1 MENRKQTFTILF
13 YIVKSK
19 INKNGEVPIYARIT
33 VNGVRSELSI
43 NRVIDEN
50 RWDSSAGKVKGN
62 KEDARTIN
70 EHIDT
75 IRTKIGDHQNTLIK
89 NNKLVTSS
97 SIKNSYSG
105 ITEKKLT
112 LIELFKYHNQQ
123 MKEKVDIDFSNS
135 TVIRYTTTLKHIT
148 DFLKINYKTS
158 DMYLTELNYKFITE
172 FEHYLKTVRKCNHN
186 STIKYIRN
194 VRKVVNI
201 ALANDWL
208 MKDPFLKFRGSIK
221 EVERDFL
228 STEEL
233 QAIED
238 KEFKISRLDEVRD
251 MFVFSC
257 YTGLAY
263 ADIAKLSLNE
273 IEKGIDG
280 ERWIYTHREKTETKS
295 NIPLLPKALEIIEK
309 YKKHPEC
316 IISGKLLPVR
326 SNQKMNAY
334 LKEIAD
340 VCDIT
345 KNLTFHSARHTAAT
359 TVWLTN
365 GVPIESVS
373 SMLGHKN
380 IRTTQIYAKV
390 VEKKVSEDM
399 QNLRS
404 RLLKNSKKKSIAV

>member
-97 SIKNSYSG
+97 AIKNSYSG

-273 IEKGIDG
+273 IENGIDG
-280 ERWIYTHREKTETKS
+280 EKWIYTHREKTETKS
-295 NIPLLPKALEIIEK
+295 NIPLLPKEIGRAS
-309 YKKHPEC
+309 C
-316 IISGKLLPVR
+316 R
-326 SNQKMNAY
+326 
-334 LKEIAD
+334 
-340 VCDIT
+340 
-345 KNLTFHSARHTAAT
+345 
-359 TVWLTN
+359 
-365 GVPIESVS
+365 
-373 SMLGHKN
+373 
-380 IRTTQIYAKV
+380 
-390 VEKKVSEDM
+390 
-399 QNLRS
+399 
-404 RLLKNSKKKSIAV
+404 

>member
-1 MENRKQTFTILF
+1 MENKKQTFSILF

-19 INKNGEVPIYARIT
+19 QNEKGEAPIYARIT
-33 VNGVRSELSI
+33 VDGIRNELSI
-43 NRVIDEN
+43 NRVIDIN
-50 RWDSSAGKVKGN
+50 RWDSSAGKVKGT
-62 KEDARTIN
+62 KEDARSIN

-75 IRTKIGDHQNTLIK
+75 IRTKLNDHQNTLIK
-89 NNKLVTSS
+89 NNKLVTASAV
-97 SIKNSYSG
+97 KNSYLG
-105 ITEKKLT
+105 ITEKKST
-112 LIELFKYHNQQ
+112 IIELFNYHNKQ
-123 MKEKVDIDFSNS
+123 MAEKVDIDYSNS
-135 TVIRYTTTLKHIT
+135 TVIRYTTTLSHVT
-148 DFLKINYKTS
+148 DFIKLNYNTS

-194 VRKVVNI
+194 MRKVVNI
-201 ALANDWL
+201 ALANEWL
-208 MKDPFLKFRGSIK
+208 EKDPFLKFKGSIE

-238 KEFKISRLDEVRD
+238 KKFTISRLDEVRD

-273 IEKGIDG
+273 IEIGIDKQK
-280 ERWIYTHREKTETKS
+280 WIYTHREKTESKS
-295 NIPLLPKALEIIEK
+295 NIPLLPKALEIIDR

-316 IISGKLLPVR
+316 AISGKLLPVR

-334 LKEIAD
+334 LKEIATI
-340 VCDIT
+340 CGIS
-345 KNLTFHSARHTAAT
+345 KNLTFHSARHTFAT
-359 TVWLTN
+359 TVTLTN

-399 QNLRS
+399 KN
-404 RLLKNSKKKSIAV
+404 LKNRLSKNAKKKAVAI

>member
-1 MENRKQTFTILF
+1 MENKKQTFSILF
-13 YIVKSK
+13 YLVKSK
-19 INKNGEVPIYARIT
+19 QNEKGEAPIYARIT
-33 VNGVRSELSI
+33 VDGIRSELSI
-43 NRVIDEN
+43 NRVIDVT
-50 RWDSSAGKVKGN
+50 RWDSSAGKVKGT
-62 KEDARTIN
+62 KEDARSIN

-75 IRTKIGDHQNTLIK
+75 IRTKLNDHQNTLIK
-89 NNKLVTSS
+89 NNKLVTASAV
-97 SIKNSYSG
+97 KNSFLG
-105 ITEKKLT
+105 ITEKKST
-112 LIELFKYHNQQ
+112 IIELFNYHNKQ
-123 MKEKVDIDFSNS
+123 MAEKVDIDYSNS
-135 TVIRYTTTLKHIT
+135 TVIRYTTTLSHVT
-148 DFLKINYKTS
+148 DFIKLNYNTS

-194 VRKVVNI
+194 MRKVVNI
-201 ALANDWL
+201 ALANEWL
-208 MKDPFLKFRGSIK
+208 EKDPFLKFKGSIE

-233 QAIED
+233 QAIEA
-238 KEFKISRLDEVRD
+238 KEFTISRLDEVRD

-263 ADIAKLSLNE
+263 ADIAKLTLNE
-273 IEKGIDG
+273 IEIGIDKQK
-280 ERWIYTHREKTETKS
+280 WIYTHREKTESKS
-295 NIPLLPKALEIIEK
+295 NIPLLPKALEIIDK

-316 IISGKLLPVR
+316 VISGKLLPVR

-334 LKEIAD
+334 LKEIATL
-340 VCDIT
+340 CGIS
-345 KNLTFHSARHTAAT
+345 KNLTFHSARHTFAT
-359 TVWLTN
+359 TVTLTN

-399 QNLRS
+399 KN
-404 RLLKNSKKKSIAV
+404 LKNRLSKNAKKKVIAI